1 MAKQWVK
8 QQLHRNELQD
18 VVDKGLI
25 WTLKNRQ
32 TALMAGGGVLAAIL
46 ILGGALYHRRNQQA
60 AAWERLSL
68 AQYSAYSGQLDAA
81 LKQIEELKM
90 NHAGSRAS
98 AFGLLFAGDIQYRQG
113 LYKEAVGSYSVILEN
128 SDAKFIQPL
137 ALANTAMAQEAS
149 AQFSQALATDQ
160 RFLDA
165 YSDHFMAPQVHA
177 SIARCQQALGQSDQ
191 AKVTYQKITLQYP
204 DTPWARWAQERLSA
218 KITP

>member
-32 TALMAGGGVLAAIL
+32 TALMAGGVLLAAIL
-46 ILGGALYHRRNQQA
+46 ILGGALYHRRSQQA

-81 LKQIEELKM
+81 LKQINELKTD
-90 NHAGSRAS
+90 HTGSKAA

-113 LYKEAVGSYSVILEN
+113 LYKEAVGSYSSILE
-128 SDAKFIQPL
+128 SGDAKFLQPL
-137 ALANTAMAQEAS
+137 ALANTAMAQEA
-149 AQFSQALATDQ
+149 AADFNQAIATDQ
-160 RFLDA
+160 RFLDS
-165 YSDHFMAPQVHA
+165 YSDHFMAPQVYA
-177 SIARCQQALGQSDQ
+177 SLARCQQALGQLDQ
-191 AKVTYQKITLQYP
+191 TKVTYQKITLQYP

-218 KITP
+218 KIAP

>member
-18 VVDKGLI
+18 VVDKGLR
-25 WTLKNRQ
+25 WSLNNKQ
-32 TALMAGGGVLAAIL
+32 TALTAGGGLLAAL
-46 ILGGALYHRRNQQA
+46 LLLGGGLYHRRNQQA

-81 LKQIEELKM
+81 LKQIDELKM
-90 NHAGSRAS
+90 EHPGSQAA
-98 AFGLLFAGDIQYRQG
+98 AFALLFAGDIQYRQG
-113 LYKEAVGSYSVILEN
+113 LYKEAVGSYSGILE
-128 SDAKFIQPL
+128 SGDAKFLQPL
-137 ALANTAMAQEAS
+137 ALANTAMSQEAAS
-149 AQFSQALATDQ
+149 EFNQAIATDQ

-177 SIARCQQALGQSDQ
+177 SVARCQHALGQLDQ

-218 KITP
+218 KMTP